1 MSEVRRDILT
11 DTWVI
16 VLTES
21 TEVPL
26 DHRTLRKSPAVCPF
40 DVGNE
45 SQTPPETFAIRTG
58 NTLPNQPG
66 WQVRVVPNK
75 NPVLRIE
82 GKLIREGVGIH
93 DKVSGI
99 GANEVIIET
108 PEHIKSLHTL
118 SAKQISLVFK
128 TYQSRIVDLYQD
140 KRFRYVMVF
149 KDYGALAGAST
160 IEHSHS
166 QLIALP
172 ATPQQ
177 IKTELSG
184 AKVYFEYK
192 ERCIFC
198 DIIANELEDQS
209 RVILETNYFVV
220 LAPYPSRFPFELLIF
235 PKRHTFSFEIATPDE
250 ITNIGEVLK
259 RTIQA
264 LYDILFD
271 PPYNYVLHTSPNLLP
286 HPPKAGY
293 WSTIQD
299 DFHWHLEIIPRIKR
313 TDGFEWGSGFFIN
326 PVAPEIVAS
335 KLKEKL

>member
-1 MSEVRRDILT
+1 MSEVRRDILS

-26 DHRTLRKSPAVCPF
+26 DHRTQRKPPPVCPF
-40 DVGNE
+40 DAGNE
-45 SQTPPETFAIRTG
+45 SQTPSEVFAIRSDH
-58 NTLPNQPG
+58 TLPNQPG

-82 GKLIREGVGIH
+82 GNLIREGVGIH
-93 DKVSGI
+93 DKVSGV

-108 PEHIKSLHTL
+108 PEHITTLHSL
-118 SAKQISLVFK
+118 SAQQISLVFR
-128 TYQSRIVDLYQD
+128 TYRTRILDLYKD

-177 IKTELSG
+177 IKSELAG
-184 AKVYFEYK
+184 AKAYFEYK

-198 DIIANELEDQS
+198 DVIANELEDQS

-220 LAPYPSRFPFELLIF
+220 LAPYASRFPFELLIF
-235 PKRHTFSFEIATPDE
+235 PKRHAFSYEIMNPEEIAD
-250 ITNIGEVLK
+250 IGEVMK
-259 RTIQA
+259 RTMKA
-264 LYDILFD
+264 LYETLFD

-286 HPPKAGY
+286 QHGY
-293 WSTIQD
+293 WSTIRD
-299 DFHWHLEIIPRIKR
+299 DFHWHLEIIPRVKR

-326 PVAPEIVAS
+326 PVAPERVAS

>member
-21 TEVPL
+21 TEIPM
-26 DHRTLRKSPAVCPF
+26 DHRTLRKPPAVCPF
-40 DVGNE
+40 DAGHE
-45 SQTPPETFAIRTG
+45 SQTPPEIFALRSDH
-58 NTLPNQPG
+58 TLPNQPG

-82 GKLIREGVGIH
+82 GKLNREGVGIH

-108 PEHIKSLHTL
+108 PEHITNLHSLG
-118 SAKQISLVFK
+118 AQQISLVFK
-128 TYQSRIVDLYQD
+128 TYQARILDLYQD
-140 KRFRYVMVF
+140 KRFRYVLVF

-177 IKTELSG
+177 IKSELAG
-184 AKVYFEYK
+184 AKAYFEYK

-209 RVILETNYFVV
+209 RVVLETSHFVV
-220 LAPYPSRFPFELLIF
+220 LAPYASRFPFELLIF
-235 PKRHTFSFEIATPDE
+235 PKRHTYSFEIVTPDE
-250 ITNIGEVLK
+250 IANIGEVLQRIMK
-259 RTIQA
+259 A
-264 LYDILFD
+264 LYDILSD
-271 PPYNYVLHTSPNLLP
+271 PPYNYILHTSPNRLP
-286 HPPKAGY
+286 QRGY
-293 WSTIQD
+293 WLTIQD
-299 DFHWHLEIIPRIKR
+299 DFHWHLEIIPRVKR

-326 PVAPEIVAS
+326 PVPPETVAL

>member
-16 VLTES
+16 VQTGA

-26 DHRTLRKSPAVCPF
+26 NHRTPRKPPAVCPF

-45 SQTPPETFAIRTG
+45 SKTPPEIFAIRDEKTV
-58 NTLPNQPG
+58 PNLPG

-75 NPVLRIE
+75 EPALGIE
-82 GKLIREGVGIH
+82 GELIREGVGIH

-108 PEHIKSLHTL
+108 PEHIKSMHAL

-128 TYQSRIVDLYQD
+128 TYQARIIDLYKD

-177 IKTELSG
+177 IKSELSG
-184 AKVYFEYK
+184 ARAYFEYK

-198 DIIANELEDQS
+198 DIIANELEDRS
-209 RVILETNYFVV
+209 RVILENNLFVV
-220 LAPYPSRFPFELLIF
+220 LAPYASRFPFELLVF
-235 PKRHTFSFEIATPDE
+235 PKRHAFSFEMVTAED
-250 ITNIGEVLK
+250 ITNLGEVLK
-259 RTIQA
+259 QIMQA
-264 LYDILFD
+264 LYDTLSD
-271 PPYNYVLHTSPNLLP
+271 PPYNYVLHTAPNLLP
-286 HPPKAGY
+286 QRDY
-293 WSTIQD
+293 WTTIRD

-326 PVAPEIVAS
+326 PVAPETVAS

>member
-21 TEVPL
+21 TEIPM
-26 DHRTLRKSPAVCPF
+26 DHRTLRKPPAVCPF
-40 DVGNE
+40 DAGHE
-45 SQTPPETFAIRTG
+45 SQTPPEIFALRSDH
-58 NTLPNQPG
+58 TLPNQPG

-82 GKLIREGVGIH
+82 GKLNREGVGIH

-108 PEHIKSLHTL
+108 PEHITNLHSLG
-118 SAKQISLVFK
+118 AQQISLVFK
-128 TYQSRIVDLYQD
+128 TYQARILDLYQD
-140 KRFRYVMVF
+140 KRFRYVLVF

-177 IKTELSG
+177 IKSELAG
-184 AKVYFEYK
+184 AKAYFEYK

-209 RVILETNYFVV
+209 RVVLETSHFVV
-220 LAPYPSRFPFELLIF
+220 LAPYASRFPFELLIF
-235 PKRHTFSFEIATPDE
+235 PKRHTYSFEIVTPDE
-250 ITNIGEVLK
+250 IANIGEVLQRIMK
-259 RTIQA
+259 A
-264 LYDILFD
+264 LYDTLSD
-271 PPYNYVLHTSPNLLP
+271 PPYNYILHTSPNRLP
-286 HPPKAGY
+286 QRGY
-293 WSTIQD
+293 WLTIQD
-299 DFHWHLEIIPRIKR
+299 DFHWHLEIIPRVKR

-326 PVAPEIVAS
+326 PVPPETVAL

>member
-16 VLTES
+16 VQTSTTEI
-21 TEVPL
+21 PL
-26 DHRTLRKSPAVCPF
+26 NHRTPRKPPAVCPF

-45 SQTPPETFAIRTG
+45 SKTPSEIFAIRDEK
-58 NTLPNQPG
+58 TLPNLPG

-75 NPVLRIE
+75 SPVLGIE
-82 GKLIREGVGIH
+82 GDLIREGVGIH

-108 PEHIKSLHTL
+108 PEHIKSLHAL
-118 SAKQISLVFK
+118 SAQQISLVFK
-128 TYQSRIVDLYQD
+128 TYQARIIDLYKD
-140 KRFRYVMVF
+140 KRFRYVIVF

-184 AKVYFEYK
+184 AKAYFEYK

-209 RVILETNYFVV
+209 RVVLETDYFVV
-220 LAPYPSRFPFELLIF
+220 LAPYASRFPFEILIF
-235 PKRHTFSFEIATPDE
+235 PKRHTFSFEIVTPEE

-259 RTIQA
+259 KVMQA
-264 LYDILFD
+264 LYDTLSD
-271 PPYNYVLHTSPNLLP
+271 PPYNYILHTSPNLLP
-286 HPPKAGY
+286 QRGY
-293 WSTIQD
+293 WSTIQE
-299 DFHWHLEIIPRIKR
+299 DFHWHLEIIPRVKR
-313 TDGFEWGSGFFIN
+313 TDGFEWGTGFFIN
-326 PVAPEIVAS
+326 PVAPETVAS
-335 KLKEKL
+335 KLKAKL